1 MHQDKSHKK
10 QTECQALSVGNNFAV
25 ERFSIKN
32 PLGVSNMFKQTALV
46 ALTYITMPLVFANG
60 IFQSVAGDVLA
71 GVAGISFVVT
81 PVNSP
86 IAEGTA
92 VMTGPSSRA
101 TLRLDAGHSVT
112 LAENTEFVLTP
123 YKFDR
128 VAPVITNIA
137 VQSLKGALRSFSGL
151 IRGKNPASSP

>member
-1 MHQDKSHKK
+1 M
-10 QTECQALSVGNNFAV
+10 
-25 ERFSIKN
+25 
-32 PLGVSNMFKQTALV
+32 
-46 ALTYITMPLVFANG
+46 
-60 IFQSVAGDVLA
+60 LA
-71 GVAGISFVVT
+71 GVAGVSFVAK

-86 IAEGTA
+86 IAEGTT
-92 VMTGPSSRA
+92 VMTESSSRS
-101 TLRLDAGHSVT
+101 TLRSDDGHTVT

-151 IRGKNPASSP
+151 IRGNNPASSP

>member
-1 MHQDKSHKK
+1 
-10 QTECQALSVGNNFAV
+10 
-25 ERFSIKN
+25 
-32 PLGVSNMFKQTALV
+32 MFKQTALV
-46 ALTYITMPLVFANG
+46 ALTYFAMPLVFANG

-71 GVAGISFVVT
+71 GVAGVSFVAT

-101 TLRLDAGHSVT
+101 TLRLDDGHSVT

-128 VAPVITNIA
+128 LAPVITNIA
-137 VQSLKGALRSFSGL
+137 VQLLKGALRSFSGL
-151 IRGKNPASSP
+151 IRGKNPVSSP